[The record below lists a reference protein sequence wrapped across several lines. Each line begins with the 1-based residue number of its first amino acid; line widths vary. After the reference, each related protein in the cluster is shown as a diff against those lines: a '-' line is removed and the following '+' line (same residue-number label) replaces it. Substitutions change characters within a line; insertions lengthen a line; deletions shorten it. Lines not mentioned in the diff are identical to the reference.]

1 MAHNARYARLAIEY
15 TKLMNLA
22 ARSSFIDVKPVEV
35 QRGWPPEKYI
45 VTYTCRGIASIDAN
59 EAPVISNFHQVSM
72 YMGSDYPLKEPY
84 LKWLTP
90 IWHPNIDHLE
100 PHHVCTNNVQNWF
113 AAKPL
118 AELVLAMGEM
128 VQYKHYHA
136 KWVSPFPLDRLA
148 ADWVLEVAE
157 PKGIVGPN
165 KPLDDRPLLKAQRM
179 RNQGPG
185 PQVNL
190 EESMGKIRIG
200 RVHSAAVTS
209 APTVLLN
216 DNPGAQIDPSPLQL
230 VAKAIRFGAR
240 SRAGDE
246 TRRLDTP
253 LEERDEGSTAA
264 TYSIEITKDGQLQRV
279 EHTSKTLLTVG
290 RGAIGKPVDL
300 TLQGDL
306 TLSRLHLI
314 LERDESGSFWM
325 TAKGQNPVL
334 VNGRVI
340 PKDRSIAVDVGQAID
355 ICSYSIVIR

>member
-22 ARSSFIDVKPVEV
+22 ARSSFINVKPVEV

-100 PHHVCTNNVQNWF
+100 PHHVCTNNVQNWY

-136 KWVSPFPLDRLA
+136 KWISPFPLDRAA

-157 PKGIVGPN
+157 PGGIVGPN
-165 KPLDDRPLLKAQRM
+165 KPFDDRPLLKAQRM
-179 RNQGPG
+179 RNQGQDPR
-185 PQVNL
+185 VNL
-190 EESMGKIRIG
+190 EESMGKIRLG
-200 RVHSAAVTS
+200 RVQAAAATS

-216 DNPGAQIDPSPLQL
+216 DNGGQIDPAPLQP

-240 SRAGDE
+240 ARGSGE
-246 TRRLDTP
+246 IRRLDTP
-253 LEERDEGSTAA
+253 LEERVEGSTAA
-264 TYSIEITKDGQLQRV
+264 TYSIEVNKDGQLQRV

-290 RGAIGKPVDL
+290 RGAINNPVDL

-314 LERDESGSFWM
+314 LERDESGAFWM

-340 PKDRSIAVDVGQAID
+340 PKDRSIAIDVGQTID

>member
-1 MAHNARYARLAIEY
+1 
-15 TKLMNLA
+15 
-22 ARSSFIDVKPVEV
+22 
-35 QRGWPPEKYI
+35 
-45 VTYTCRGIASIDAN
+45 
-59 EAPVISNFHQVSM
+59 M
-72 YMGSDYPLKEPY
+72 YLGSDYPLKEPY

-136 KWVSPFPLDRLA
+136 RWVSPFPLDRLA
-148 ADWVLEVAE
+148 ADWVLDVAE
-157 PKGIVGPN
+157 PRGIVGPN

-179 RNQGPG
+179 RNQGQG
-185 PQVNL
+185 PPVNL
-190 EESMGKIRIG
+190 EESMGKIRLG
-200 RVHSAAVTS
+200 RVHAAAATS
-209 APTVLLN
+209 EPGVLLN
-216 DNPGAQIDPSPLQL
+216 DNGGAEIDPPPLQP

-240 SRAGDE
+240 SRAGAE
-246 TRRLDTP
+246 TRRLDTS
-253 LEERDEGSTAA
+253 LIESIEGSNAA
-264 TYSIEITKDGQLQRV
+264 TYSIEIIKDGQLQRV
-279 EHTSKTLLTVG
+279 EHSSKTQLTVG
-290 RGAIGKPVDL
+290 RGAIGNPVDL

-334 VNGRVI
+334 VNGRAI